1 MTAWAEWLTGKKEMS
16 YDERKTLVEIAFN
29 AQFNK
34 LPAREE
40 YKYTYIVEIYEGYLI
55 AQTTNRYQKYPY
67 TIDGRKVQFGQPVN
81 VQKVWVET
89 SDAV

>member
-34 LPAREE
+34 PAPEE
-40 YKYTYIVEIYEGYLI
+40 YTYVVEIYDGYLI
-55 AQTTNRYQKYPY
+55 TQTANRHQKYPY

-81 VQKVWVET
+81 VQKVWVEI